1 LFNFIFSDG
10 TASKLDVNGKV
21 MEEVK
26 MQVSGGAV
34 KRVVICYDQSEAYL
48 VGLQM
53 FDSDNTLLLEAVADY
68 YGDYNH
74 KEWILEDK
82 DLVALSQEDTLLT
95 TIKFEVFT
103 QGMLVKNRVVMPNDL
118 GLSAFH

>member
-1 LFNFIFSDG
+1 
-10 TASKLDVNGKV
+10 
-21 MEEVK
+21 